1 MTAEVANPVTV
12 EQRMTYCSEQIHAG
26 VKICDERYRIY
37 LKADHD
43 FDVAF
48 AQAMVEQD
56 GAIALRKYH
65 AELATR
71 AERKARDEALA
82 AYKYAERRARA
93 FVDELGSWQSVNKS
107 VLAMYGAAGVTER

>member
-1 MTAEVANPVTV
+1 MTAEIANPVTV
-12 EQRMTYCSEQIHAG
+12 EERMTRCSDEIHRG

-37 LKADHD
+37 MEADHA

-48 AQAMVEQD
+48 AQAMVNGD
-56 GAIALRKYH
+56 GAQYLRKYR
-65 AELATR
+65 AELATQ